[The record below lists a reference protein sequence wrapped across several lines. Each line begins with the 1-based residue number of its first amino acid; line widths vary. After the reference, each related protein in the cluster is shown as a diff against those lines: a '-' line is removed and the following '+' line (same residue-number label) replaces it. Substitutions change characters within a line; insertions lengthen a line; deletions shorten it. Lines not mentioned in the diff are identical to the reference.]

1 MRKSIN
7 RTVAT
12 IFGAIY
18 ILVGLLGFL
27 VTSNVGFAAPEGGR
41 LLGIFEVNPL
51 HNIVHLLIGAVL
63 LYAGNKS
70 VAIARKANIGVGAA
84 YLLVGILGLFIA
96 GTDAN
101 FLALNHA
108 DHFLHFGSAL
118 ILLIVG
124 LTQDK
129 DHTRNDA
136 STVGSGS
143 GGSNVI

>member
-12 IFGAIY
+12 VFGVIY
-18 ILVGLLGFL
+18 LVVGLLGFL
-27 VTSNVGFAAPEGGR
+27 VTSGVGFTAPEGGH

-63 LYAGNKS
+63 LAAGSKS
-70 VAIARKANIGVGAA
+70 LPAARSANIGVGAA
-84 YLLVGILGLFIA
+84 YLLVGIIGLFID
-96 GTDAN
+96 GTDIN
-101 FLALNHA
+101 FLALNSA

-118 ILLIVG
+118 LLLIVG

-129 DHTRNDA
+129 HPVADH
-136 STVGSGS
+136 VGTGTS

>member
-12 IFGAIY
+12 VFGVIY
-18 ILVGLLGFL
+18 LLVGLLGFL
-27 VTSNVGFAAPEGGR
+27 FTSGVGFAAPEGGL

-63 LYAGNKS
+63 LYAGMKS
-70 VAIARKANIGVGAA
+70 TEAARQANIGVGAA

-101 FLALNHA
+101 FLALNTA

-118 ILLIVG
+118 LLLIVG

-129 DHTRNDA
+129 GH
-136 STVGSGS
+136 VGNNSVS
-143 GGSNVI
+143 SNVV